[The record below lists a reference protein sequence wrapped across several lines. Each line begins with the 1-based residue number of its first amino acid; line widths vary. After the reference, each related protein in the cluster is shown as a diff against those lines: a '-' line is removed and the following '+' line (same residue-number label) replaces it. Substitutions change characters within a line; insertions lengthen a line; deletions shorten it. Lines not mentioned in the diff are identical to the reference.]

1 MRINHNI
8 AALNTYRQLSS
19 NNVIG
24 AKSLEKLSSGFRIN
38 RAADDAAGL
47 AISEKMRGQIRGL
60 DQAVRNS
67 QDGISLIQTAE
78 GALNETHSILQ
89 RMRELAVQ
97 SANDTNTSADRV
109 QIQQEIDQ
117 LTAEINRIA
126 DTTEFNTKKLIDGAM
141 GSAVAAAKAAVMTG
155 VLGFKTIGT
164 TSALAVSG
172 TYLQSLA
179 DDNANGF
186 GITAGD
192 TITITGKLGTTYV
205 SATVT
210 VIASNTLASLLAV
223 VQTNFTASADINAS
237 GSITVTGA
245 VGLTNDIGGITFS
258 VKDSSGNIRAAA
270 TDALSGLAKSQSASN
285 VRADG
290 TNALLIGA
298 NQGQSL
304 SLNID
309 DMRGTA
315 LGINGLKVETKS
327 QANVSLKILDAAM
340 EKVSSQRSGL
350 GALQNRLEH
359 TIANLGV
366 SSENLTAAESQIR
379 DVDMA
384 KEMMQFTKNNIL
396 SQAATAMLAQANQ
409 MPQTVL
415 SLLR

>member
-117 LTAEINRIA
+117 LTAEINRIG

-141 GSAVAAAKAAVMTG
+141 GSAVATAKAAVMTG
-155 VLGFKTIGT
+155 VMAFKIIGT
-164 TSALAVSG
+164 ASAAAAATTLG
-172 TYLQSLA
+172 SLA
-179 DDNANGF
+179 DDNGNGF
-186 GITAGD
+186 GITTSD
-192 TITITGKLGTTYV
+192 TITITGKLGATYV

-210 VIASNTLASLLAV
+210 VAAGTTLGSLLDTV
-223 VQTNFTASADINAS
+223 NTSFTASSTVNAS

-245 VGLTNDIGGITFS
+245 VGITNDIGGITFS
-258 VKDSSGNIRAAA
+258 VQDTSGNIRAAA

-304 SLNID
+304 TLNID